1 MYYNYIIIILNY
13 IATVV
18 FGHTVVFQGSMVD
31 KRLLASRA
39 DTHDPETFAETSMVT
54 FSNW

>member
-13 IATVV
+13 IA
-18 FGHTVVFQGSMVD
+18 TVVFQGSMVD